1 MRLFRDFLTYFSG
14 KLLSRETIERGVPD
28 QGGLGLSDVVR
39 LVVQAVKIRD
49 KNPLNKE
56 KYKDLRKTRENRRLS
71 ERYKLKM
78 FGDPTEF
85 HGLTILVKLSSCS
98 QWHQVPDRK
107 EMHTWKSCVH

>member
-85 HGLTILVKLSSCS
+85 CYG
-98 QWHQVPDRK
+98 QWGSLAPVCTQAN
-107 EMHTWKSCVH
+107 